1 LNFKSSTF
9 NFVIFLWNTKL
20 WHKPLS
26 QQLQIDLFTL
36 GQSESSQQKQMKT
49 FSHAFFCLSAFN
61 WLRFEQAMFSLT
73 HWKVK
78 SFCLT
83 QSMFSYQTSLKR
95 FKAFMKTCL
104 PTIQTIEYGEKILQK
119 QLCLL
124 YDKWQF
130 CIYIKYSPQLFFLM
144 P

>member
-1 LNFKSSTF
+1 M

-20 WHKPLS
+20 WHKPLG
-26 QQLQIDLFTL
+26 QQLQIDLFIL
-36 GQSESSQQKQMKT
+36 GQSELSQQKQMKT
-49 FSHAFFCLSAFN
+49 FSKAFFCMSAFN

-83 QSMFSYQTSLKR
+83 QSMFSYPTSLKR

-104 PTIQTIEYGEKILQK
+104 PTMSRGLSMGEKCCKNNCAYYTINGSFVYILNIH
-119 QLCLL
+119 LN
-124 YDKWQF
+124 F
-130 CIYIKYSPQLFFLM
+130 FFLM